1 MAAQEWARTAGLSL
15 RPWSGHSPTSLIIRG
30 AIHVAVSGV
39 VLYFAFRMRSEDEFA
54 TATEAE
60 FDFIRSFSTLII
72 IACIVTIIVAAVRIA
87 IGIFDLVSAKT
98 VEGMVVDVGRRRLG
112 DILPGFAQEMIFS
125 RRSHGYDTRRY
136 RTEVVIETRDGVKS
150 WTVRNSRAEQL
161 LQPGAHVRMKVT
173 PIAGSVSQVQQI

>member
-54 TATEAE
+54 TATESE

-72 IACIVTIIVAAVRIA
+72 IACIVMIIVAAVRIA
-87 IGIFDLVSAKT
+87 VGIFDLVSAKT
-98 VEGMVVDVGRRRLG
+98 VEGRVVDVGTRRLG

-125 RRSHGYDTRRY
+125 RRDSSYDSRRY
-136 RTEVVIETRDGVKS
+136 RTEVVVETREGMKS
-150 WTVRNSRAEQL
+150 WTVRNSRAKQL
-161 LQPGAHVRMKVT
+161 LQPGTHVRMKVT